1 MPNYAPKLPL
11 DYNQS
16 FGPFTSLTDI
26 NELIK
31 QNLKMLILTS
41 PVERIMIPNFGVGI
55 RNFIIENKT
64 PSTYAS
70 IESKIRNQVSIYM
83 PFLNIQK
90 VLLSD
95 LVSNLP
101 NDYYEN
107 ALQISIYYV
116 VPTMGI
122 TDILN
127 ITMNN
132 QG

>member
-11 DYNQS
+11 DYNQAY
-16 FGPFTSLTDI
+16 GPYTSNTQI
-26 NELIK
+26 NDVIK
-31 QNLKMLILTS
+31 QNLKMLVLTN
-41 PVERIMIPNFGVGI
+41 PGERIMIPNFGVGI
-55 RNFIIENKT
+55 SKYIFENKT

-70 IESKIRNQVSIYM
+70 IEGNIRSQVSIYM
-83 PFLNIQK
+83 PFVNIQK

-95 LVSNLP
+95 LISNLA

-107 ALQISIYYV
+107 ALQISIYYT
-116 VPTMGI
+116 VPTAGI
-122 TDILN
+122 SDILS